1 MKSRVKKRVIA
12 LMLCMVMVLSSGI
25 STLAEGDAGTPEAT
39 EEVSNSNTNDE
50 SAANTEPD
58 TAVVTESQSR
68 SNTAV
73 ETETTAE
80 ETTQPEETAQPETVE
95 ATPAE
100 GTEAD
105 ATQQSEDAVT
115 GEGEEQQVEVYAE
128 NTGYTYE
135 TVVDGVTVIATT
147 ENTDVLPQDAEL
159 TVTKIEKDEEL
170 SEIETAIT
178 PEAIQQQKAIESIMA
193 YDVKFYSNGTEIQPN
208 GKVRVEFK
216 NTGLDNT
223 NGIAVYHVDE
233 EANTATDMAA
243 VEGTEPD
250 SVSFDTTH
258 FSTYVI
264 VQEGSNEVTVTLE
277 HYDDATD
284 QAIYSADVK
293 TLPVGGS
300 ISDYRKAVN
309 YDVSRVVEV
318 ADDGREIEV
327 TDINEIRV
335 SSNKTFRIYYTAKKT
350 TKDGEVTFYDYQV
363 RPTAK
368 YPWEGSPKGIN
379 DSSHYSGDDTNN
391 RLIMGTKD
399 RNAYLPSAN
408 YNAYGTNR
416 DTSGNLLNANNC
428 NYKRYTNGFGTLGL
442 IKGLSSDYTEVE
454 WNVDEPGFFT
464 EDNQGEGKDIY
475 KNYELRFEQSGNQY
489 ELEGVY
495 LNGEQ
500 TTSAGAD
507 FFPIK
512 NPRKDNQDGGKFFFG
527 MRYDV
532 EFSLGD
538 YIGPLN
544 YSFTGDDDL
553 WVLLDGE
560 VVLDIGGIHDAITG
574 SVDLWPEL
582 GFKDGARPTTADEKN
597 KVHRITVLYMER
609 GAGESNCSM
618 DFTLPEARIVDVNQV
633 PTADITINK
642 VNTENEALDGATF
655 RLVND
660 ANENEIYTATSG
672 TDGTVTFEKLREGTY
687 TLTETSAPNGYIA
700 EPNKTW
706 KVIVTVDDETETAT
720 ATLYESDGITAVSD
734 NKITNYTSTELAKKN
749 IETSKTV
756 HVTDWNDREYQ
767 IDISAASKV
776 TSSTS
781 VSTKAVID
789 VMFVFDLSASMNGN
803 ATTDTVGMVRVGQY
817 QNVVNK
823 LDTSKTYYYGDS
835 MSNTSG
841 TWYDE
846 YKSANKPM
854 RYINGSWQY
863 YSISYYGSGNWTTI
877 SSTDNTSI
885 YTWDSRITALKE
897 AASSFAITTADQS
910 PDSKIGIITFSS
922 SGYGKNDTVHSLQ
935 TVGSGEPVNLLK
947 DINSLLANGG
957 TSPQSGLKAAKDAL
971 DNAGDTNDKYV
982 ILFSDGAPSESDD
995 TEKSETAADKLK
1007 NAGYKVITIGFGLS
1021 DNEYVPGTGGYGDQ
1035 GDTTSEW
1042 LENEI
1047 ASPDMAYTADTTEE
1061 LLKLFED
1068 IQSSIMQTYDI
1079 TGAEIVDVIDS
1090 RFELAEGEKK
1100 RLEKTGATVTVNEDG
1115 TTTVKWTNQTIPYKK
1130 TDDTKWSQTINI
1142 VAKEDYIGGNAVE
1155 TNVTPDSAI
1164 HTGYGDVI
1172 LDQPTVNVKVD
1183 LDVSNKKVTIYK
1195 GDVIPTEE
1203 ALLES
1208 LFGTNYIGKYGV
1220 EADDFTWLWDTDTD
1234 FSNGVTT
1241 EQIKDI
1247 KPQSST
1253 TYYLQVT
1260 YNAGEPTDES
1270 NENTTLNKQKYWAG
1284 TENASGDYI
1293 VAAKNT
1299 GLDVDDPDNN
1309 EFNSYENALYGVFK
1323 IEVISGQIK
1332 INKILHTPEN
1342 GDQTFTFTVTDKET
1356 QKVYTTQTITISS
1369 GQTTA
1374 ENPIVIDELPR
1385 GTYVVTENV
1394 SGYVITD
1401 IQVDDSETNC
1411 QSTSPNTEA
1420 GTVEFVMG
1428 TSKAGANVIKNYTYD
1443 SQDGGTVGYVTYTN
1457 AKVLSAE
1464 WQFKKVSTTGN
1475 EITLSGAKF
1484 KLEETDINQGESPQI
1499 YYGQSGNDGTIR
1511 WYMNEA
1517 CSGTAINNSDLE
1529 SGTYILEEI
1538 SAPSGYILS
1547 EETWT
1552 IEISSGGILSIDSS
1566 EEENIGFDT
1575 DPETG
1580 MTIFYFT
1587 NEVLYD
1593 LPESGG
1599 SGIYWYMLGGI
1610 LLMMAGSLLV
1620 YKKRRG
1626 EVLRRK

>member
-39 EEVSNSNTNDE
+39 EEVSSTNDE
-50 SAANTEPD
+50 SAVNTEPD
-58 TAVVTESQSR
+58 TAVAEDAQSR

-73 ETETTAE
+73 ETETAAEENAPAEAEAQPKTAE
-80 ETTQPEETAQPETVE
+80 A
-95 ATPAE
+95 APAE
-100 GTEAD
+100 NTEAD
-105 ATQQSEDAVT
+105 AAIQSNDTTMV
-115 GEGEEQQVEVYAE
+115 EGEEQQAEVYAE
-128 NTGYTYE
+128 STGYTYE
-135 TVVDGVTVIATT
+135 TVVDGVTIIATT
-147 ENTDVLPQDAEL
+147 ENTDVLPRDAEF

-178 PEAIQQQKAIESIMA
+178 PEAIEQQKAIESIMA

-243 VEGTEPD
+243 VEGTESG
-250 SVSFDTTH
+250 SVAFDTTH

-264 VQEGSNEVTVTLE
+264 VQEGTDEVTVTLE
-277 HYDDATD
+277 HYDDATK
-284 QAIYSADVK
+284 QPIYSKDVK

-300 ISDYRKAVN
+300 ISDYRKAIN

-318 ADDGREIEV
+318 TDGGRETAVE
-327 TDINEIRV
+327 DINEIRV
-335 SSNKTFRIYYTAKKT
+335 SSNKTFRIYYKASTKT
-350 TKDGEVTFYDYQV
+350 TEGEVIFYDYQIHPGWNKV
-363 RPTAK
+363 
-368 YPWEGSPKGIN
+368 GIN
-379 DSSHYSGDDTNN
+379 DDSHYSRNDNWNN
-391 RLIMGTKD
+391 RLTVGTKEK
-399 RNAYLPSAN
+399 NAYPAN
-408 YNAYGTNR
+408 QYNAFGSN
-416 DTSGNLLNANNC
+416 DLNANNC
-428 NYKRYTNGFGTLGL
+428 NYKDDTGGFGTLGL
-442 IKGLSSDYTEVE
+442 IQGLSDDFKDVI
-454 WNVDEPGFFT
+454 WNVGQPGLFT
-464 EDNQGEGKDIY
+464 EEDKGEGKDVY
-475 KNYELRFEQSGNQY
+475 RDYTLKFSQTGNQY
-489 ELEGVY
+489 VLEEVY
-495 LNGEQ
+495 HDGQ
-500 TTSAGAD
+500 RTAKAGSN
-507 FFPIK
+507 FFPIDNPTWDSDGK
-512 NPRKDNQDGGKFFFG
+512 NGEYYFG

-532 EFSLGD
+532 EFTLGD
-538 YIGPLN
+538 YVGPLE
-544 YSFTGDDDL
+544 YTFTGDDDL

-582 GFKDGARPTTADEKN
+582 GFKDGARPTTAEEKN
-597 KVHRITVLYMER
+597 EVHRITVLYMER
-609 GAGESNCSM
+609 GAGESNCTM
-618 DFTLPEARIVDVNQV
+618 NFTLPEARIVDVNQV
-633 PTADITINK
+633 PTADITLNK
-642 VNTENEALDGATF
+642 VNTKNEALDGASF

-660 ANENEIYTATSG
+660 ANENEIYTSTSG

-803 ATTDTVGMVRVGQY
+803 ATTD
-817 QNVVNK
+817 NVKMEKIGSYSNVKDK
-823 LDTSKTYYYGDS
+823 LDITKTYYFGDN
-835 MSNTSG
+835 MSTTSG
-841 TWYDE
+841 WGDFD
-846 YKSANKPM
+846 SADNPM
-854 RYINGSWQY
+854 RYIDGKWQY
-863 YSISYYGSGNWTTI
+863 YSEDYWGGYWTEI
-877 SSTDNTSI
+877 DKNSTKNI
-885 YTWDSRITALKE
+885 YEWDSRITALKE

-935 TVGSGEPVNLLK
+935 TVGSGEPVDLLE

-971 DNAGDTNDKYV
+971 DKAGDTNDKYV

-995 TEKSETAADKLK
+995 TEESETAADNLK

-1021 DNEYVPGTGGYGDQ
+1021 DNEYVPGTGGYGDR

-1100 RLEKTGATVTVNEDG
+1100 RLEETGATVTVNEDG

-1247 KPQSST
+1247 TPQSST

-1299 GLDVDDPDNN
+1299 GLDVDDPDNT

-1332 INKILHTPEN
+1332 INKIIHTPEN

-1356 QKVYTTQTITISS
+1356 QEVYTTQTITISS

-1374 ENPIVIDELPR
+1374 ANPIVIDELPR

-1428 TSKAGANVIKNYTYD
+1428 TSKAGENVIKNYTYD

-1511 WYMNEA
+1511 WYTNEA

-1552 IEISSGGILSIDSS
+1552 IEISSSGILSIDSS

-1599 SGIYWYMLGGI
+1599 SGIYWYMLGGV